1 MRIAFVIDKL
11 ESGGTQRQLVTLG
24 APFMD
29 RGYDVKT
36 FVYYWN
42 DFFADDLADA
52 GIPVS
57 YVPFH
62 NKAHLICAM
71 RKAIKAYDP
80 DVVLSYLPGP
90 NALMGLAGLPR
101 RKYALISSEQCLDIV
116 GRRRKSFVRYGFHF
130 LADAVVC
137 NSQSQYRHILKVFPR
152 LKDRA
157 FVIDNGVNL
166 EKFLPDKPPPNRPGE
181 LRVLVLARVH
191 PQKNP
196 FKLLEAV
203 DIIRQEQP
211 QLSVSV
217 DWYGDTSL
225 QKVAY
230 HAQLKEAIERRSLK
244 EVFRLHS
251 PIKNVV
257 QLYHETDV
265 VCLPSLYE
273 GTPNVVCEAMA
284 CGIPVLVS
292 KIVDNFRLVEEG
304 QTGLLFDPSSAR
316 DIADTI
322 LQFANKPYEVRREMG
337 IMGRKRAEILLSS
350 DSAVDRY
357 IKLIREIL
365 DKRRNSLGDV
375 L

>member
-1 MRIAFVIDKL
+1 M
-11 ESGGTQRQLVTLG
+11 
-24 APFMD
+24 
-29 RGYDVKT
+29 
-36 FVYYWN
+36 
-42 DFFADDLADA
+42 
-52 GIPVS
+52 
-57 YVPFH
+57 
-62 NKAHLICAM
+62 
-71 RKAIKAYDP
+71 
-80 DVVLSYLPGP
+80 
-90 NALMGLAGLPR
+90 
-101 RKYALISSEQCLDIV
+101 
-116 GRRRKSFVRYGFHF
+116 RRKSFVRYGFHF

-137 NSQSQYRHILKVFPR
+137 NSQSQHRHILEVFPR
-152 LKDRA
+152 LEDRA
-157 FVIDNGVNL
+157 FVIDNGVDL

-217 DWYGDTSL
+217 DWYGDTGL
-225 QKVAY
+225 QRVDY

-251 PIKNVV
+251 PIKNVE

-292 KIVDNFRLVEEG
+292 KIGDNSRLVEEG

-350 DSAVDRY
+350 DSAVDRHVE
-357 IKLIREIL
+357 LIREIL
-365 DKRRNSLGDV
+365 DKRKKLFR
-375 L
+375 

>member
-1 MRIAFVIDKL
+1 M
-11 ESGGTQRQLVTLG
+11 VTLG
-24 APFMD
+24 VPFIE
-29 RGYDVKT
+29 RGYEVRT
-36 FVYYWN
+36 FVYHWD

-52 GIPVS
+52 GVPIS

-62 NKAHLICAM
+62 NKAHLIRAM
-71 RKAIKAYDP
+71 RKAINAYSP

-116 GRRRKSFVRYGFHF
+116 GMRRKSFVRYGFHF

-137 NSQSQYRHILKVFPR
+137 NSQSQHRHVLEVFPR

-157 FVIDNGVNL
+157 FTIDNGVDL
-166 EKFLPDKPPPNRPGE
+166 ERFAPAQPRPNRPGE

-196 FKLLEAV
+196 FMLLEAV
-203 DIIRQEQP
+203 DILKKEQS

-217 DWYGDTSL
+217 DWYGGTSL
-225 QKVAY
+225 QRADY
-230 HAQLKEAIERRSLK
+230 HTRLEETIKRRSL
-244 EVFRLHS
+244 EGIFRLHQ
-251 PIKNVV
+251 PVKDV
-257 QLYHETDV
+257 QRLYHEADV

-292 KIVDNFRLVEEG
+292 KIGDNSRLVEEG
-304 QTGLLFDPSSAR
+304 QNGLLFDPSSAR

-322 LQFANKPYEVRREMG
+322 LRFSDMPYKDKREMG
-337 IMGRKRAEILLSS
+337 FIGRKRAEMLLSS
-350 DSAVDRY
+350 DSAVDRH
-357 IKLIREIL
+357 IELIREIL
-365 DKRRNSLGDV
+365 SKRKKLFM
-375 L
+375 